1 MPVAVIEEETKHYDL
16 KTLPEGFVVVK
27 RMTYG
32 QKLVRSEMAM
42 KMRVKGEGR
51 KQSDFATEIDMMN
64 RKIALW
70 SFANLIADHNLTDK
84 NGQALNFKNPADVE
98 RIAGKVGEEIEA
110 YIDELNNFE
119 AEAADSGSD
128 LGN

>member
-1 MPVAVIEEETKHYDL
+1 MPVAVIEEETKRYDL
-16 KTLPEGFVVVK
+16 KTLPGGYVVVK

-51 KQSDFATEIDMMN
+51 SQKDFATEIDMMN

-70 SFANLIADHNLTDK
+70 SFANLVDDHNLTDAS
-84 NGQALNFKNPADVE
+84 GQALNFKNPIDVE

-119 AEAADSGSD
+119 ADEEVK
-128 LGN
+128 N